1 MTLWTRRLAT
11 MTEQGDPLTPRE
23 SEIAALVAQ
32 GLSNRG
38 IAEALVISE
47 RTAQNHVQHIL
58 GKLGYANRAQIAAW
72 ATRQRSR

>member
-1 MTLWTRRLAT
+1 MILDPK

-23 SEIAALVAQ
+23 SEIATLVAQ
-32 GLSNRG
+32 GLSNRE

>member
-1 MTLWTRRLAT
+1 MTPWTRRLSA

-23 SEIAALVAQ
+23 SEIATLVAQ
-32 GLSNRG
+32 GLSNRE